1 MNKYYKVGDIYFKL
15 DDAMTFF
22 EHVTNT
28 AVEKTIIHSMHLGNV
43 QKLHQAKTGPAW
55 EEVTQQEFETVR
67 TGVLLYLSV

>member
-28 AVEKTIIHSMHLGNV
+28 AIEKTIIHSMHLGNI
-43 QKLHQAKTGPAW
+43 QRLHQAKTRSEW
-55 EEVTQQEFETVR
+55 EEITQQEFEAVR
-67 TGVLLYLSV
+67 TSLLLYLSV